1 MKKFGWF
8 LVLSVFVAVSQERT
22 NPDAAIIQ
30 DFEKRVTG
38 YMKLH
43 DAVKAEL
50 PKLKPTA
57 SPEAIEHYEHHI
69 AHKIREARSTATQGS
84 IFTPEIAAEFRRL
97 IGIAMKGQNATLVKQ
112 SLKHAE
118 PVRLKLRVN
127 HTYPE
132 GVPLQSMPPTLL
144 LNLPTL
150 PKDLDY
156 RIIGHDL
163 VLRDGTGNLIIDLI
177 PNTIP

>member
-1 MKKFGWF
+1 MKKSGWW
-8 LVLSVFVAVSQERT
+8 LALSLFVAFSQQRT
-22 NPDAAIIQ
+22 NPDAAILQEFPNRIA
-30 DFEKRVTG
+30 G

-57 SPEAIEHYEHHI
+57 SPEAIERYEHHF
-69 AHKIREARSTATQGS
+69 AHKIREARRTATQGN

-97 IGIAMKGQNATLVKQ
+97 IGIAMKGENAIHVER

-118 PVRLKLRVN
+118 PVRLKVRVN
-127 HTYPE
+127 HSYPE

-156 RIIGHDL
+156 RIVGHDL
-163 VLRDGTGNLIIDLI
+163 VLRDMNGNLIVDLI
-177 PNTIP
+177 PNAIP